1 MITTGIKRS
10 PSRDIRKV
18 ETFTNELGVKAIV
31 MFEDGLVMVV
41 HDYFSGRLEVHYNC
55 GTTEAYWF
63 THPEADFAGF
73 IALRDEIEDELKTTN
88 PTWKGVRIKR
98 LDNAY

>member
-10 PSRDIRKV
+10 PSREVK
-18 ETFTNELGVKAIV
+18 ETIPITNELGVKVIV
-31 MFEDGLVMVV
+31 IFEDGLVMIVK
-41 HDYFSGRLEVHYNC
+41 DYFSGKLEVHYNC
-55 GTTEAYWF
+55 GTTDTFWF
-63 THPEADFAGF
+63 SHPNADFAGVV
-73 IALRDEIEDELKTTN
+73 ALRDEIEDALQTTN